1 MMAEHSRWLLHNLV
15 IMESDA
21 EMSQWPD
28 WPQSVERKCI
38 YFFHEDRFDIC
49 QRVFVIVHMC
59 LSSTCYTA
67 VWKKPVKAVH
77 EVFWQVSYPAPEETE
92 VYFSA
97 RNEVSPLGQEF
108 MVVSELVVDES
119 STAGFRSYFPPF
131 NAGTRANAHRRAHGH
146 TLIAVRGSCS
156 RTDGHLSDRC
166 KHGRDTN

>member
-1 MMAEHSRWLLHNLV
+1 MPKGLCYSAHVSELYMLHS
-15 IMESDA
+15 
-21 EMSQWPD
+21 
-28 WPQSVERKCI
+28 SV
-38 YFFHEDRFDIC
+38 
-49 QRVFVIVHMC
+49 
-59 LSSTCYTA
+59 
-67 VWKKPVKAVH
+67 KKPVKAVH

-119 STAGFRSYFPPF
+119 STARFRSYFPPF
-131 NAGTRANAHRRAHGH
+131 NAGTQANAHRRARGH

-166 KHGRDTN
+166 KHGRDTNQLVLLNCLAEQCVHARLTIFIYSHIRLGTPAGCEADCYCISFRYNG

>member
-1 MMAEHSRWLLHNLV
+1 MPKGLCYSAHVSELYMLHSNV
-15 IMESDA
+15 
-21 EMSQWPD
+21 
-28 WPQSVERKCI
+28 
-38 YFFHEDRFDIC
+38 
-49 QRVFVIVHMC
+49 
-59 LSSTCYTA
+59 
-67 VWKKPVKAVH
+67 KKTVKAVH

-119 STAGFRSYFPPF
+119 STARFRSYFTPF
-131 NAGTRANAHRRAHGH
+131 NTGTQANAHRRTHGH

-166 KHGRDTN
+166 KHGRDTNQLAVLNCLTEQCVNARLTIFISSHIRLGTPAGSEADYYCISFRYNG